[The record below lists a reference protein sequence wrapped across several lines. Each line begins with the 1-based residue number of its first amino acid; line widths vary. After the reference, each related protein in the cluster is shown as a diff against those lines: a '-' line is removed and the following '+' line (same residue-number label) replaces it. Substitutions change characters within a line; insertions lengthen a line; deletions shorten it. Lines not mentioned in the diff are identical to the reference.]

1 MPPRSKIYSAPQQV
15 RVESERGTVEPAA
28 SGYEDR
34 AVWLTGATPFIFF
47 RVGFCGHRRLPQIAA
62 LNRTS
67 PQVSAEPSD
76 QLRSCV
82 GFDFLCRLGLGYCY
96 LQLSS

>member
-1 MPPRSKIYSAPQQV
+1 MAPRSNVYSPPQEA
-15 RVESERGTVEPAA
+15 RDELEPRIVERTA
-28 SGYEDR
+28 SGYEDLT
-34 AVWLTGATPFIFF
+34 VWLNATAPYIFF
-47 RVGFCGHRRLPQIAA
+47 RIGFCGHRRLPQIAA